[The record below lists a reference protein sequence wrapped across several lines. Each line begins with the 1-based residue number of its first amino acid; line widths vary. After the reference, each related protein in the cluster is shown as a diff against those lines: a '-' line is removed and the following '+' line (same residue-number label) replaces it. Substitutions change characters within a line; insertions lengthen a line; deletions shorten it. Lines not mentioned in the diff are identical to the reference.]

1 MAVLPVEMAL
11 RTLRPA
17 VLRADARRE
26 AGVVLCGL
34 TESTNTPTLVLSSW
48 LFLQGKGIIKLW
60 A

>member
-1 MAVLPVEMAL
+1 MAL